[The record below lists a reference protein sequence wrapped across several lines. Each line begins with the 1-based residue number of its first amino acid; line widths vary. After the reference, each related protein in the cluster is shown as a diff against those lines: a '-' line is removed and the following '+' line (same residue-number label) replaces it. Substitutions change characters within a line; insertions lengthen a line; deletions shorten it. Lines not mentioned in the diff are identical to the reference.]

1 MSFAGPI
8 FAAFAQPTAV
18 TIELD
23 VAEVVFRIRLLA
35 VGHARLCQLL
45 LTSKPVV
52 RVSEDLHCMF
62 VLSPLAHMAR
72 RLHAQ
77 NRAVSR

>member
-23 VAEVVFRIRLLA
+23 VAEVVFRFRL
-35 VGHARLCQLL
+35 VG
-45 LTSKPVV
+45 VIGG
-52 RVSEDLHCMF
+52 
-62 VLSPLAHMAR
+62 R
-72 RLHAQ
+72 R
-77 NRAVSR
+77 SD